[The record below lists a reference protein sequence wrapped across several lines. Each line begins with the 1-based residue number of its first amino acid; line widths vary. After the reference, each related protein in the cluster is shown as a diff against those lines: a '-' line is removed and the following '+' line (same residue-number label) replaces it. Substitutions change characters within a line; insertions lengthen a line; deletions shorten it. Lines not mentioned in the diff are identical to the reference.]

1 MQMKEKLRLDPL
13 EKTKNHAYFVGMVKI
28 TIFVAWA
35 VLIAA
40 VSSSF
45 AQRARTTT
53 STNMVT
59 TTTNRTTKVI
69 SPP

>member
-1 MQMKEKLRLDPL
+1 MKQNLNQGPL
-13 EKTKNHAYFVGMVKI
+13 EKCTGQSYLYVMNKVSLILAVVLVLG
-28 TIFVAWA
+28 TIA
-35 VLIAA
+35 
-40 VSSSF
+40 SSF

-59 TTTNRTTKVI
+59 TTTNTTTKVI

>member
-1 MQMKEKLRLDPL
+1 MQMKQNLNQGPL
-13 EKTKNHAYFVGMVKI
+13 EKRTCQSYSLVMNKI
-28 TIFVAWA
+28 SFILAVVLVLGTIA
-35 VLIAA
+35 
-40 VSSSF
+40 SSF

-59 TTTNRTTKVI
+59 TTTNTTTKVI

>member
-1 MQMKEKLRLDPL
+1 VQMKQNLNQGPL
-13 EKTKNHAYFVGMVKI
+13 EKRTGQSYNLGMNKFSFI
-28 TIFVAWA
+28 LA
-35 VLIAA
+35 VVLVLGAIA
-40 VSSSF
+40 SSF

-59 TTTNRTTKVI
+59 TTTNTTTKVI

>member
-1 MQMKEKLRLDPL
+1 MKQNLNPVPL
-13 EKTKNHAYFVGMVKI
+13 EKTKDQTYFVGMSK
-28 TIFVAWA
+28 TIVLLAWMLVIGTVA
-35 VLIAA
+35 
-40 VSSSF
+40 SSF

-59 TTTNRTTKVI
+59 TTTNTTTKVI

>member
-1 MQMKEKLRLDPL
+1 VQMKQNLNQGPL
-13 EKTKNHAYFVGMVKI
+13 EKRSGQSYTLVMNKI
-28 TIFVAWA
+28 SLILA
-35 VLIAA
+35 VVLVLGSIAP
-40 VSSSF
+40 SF

-59 TTTNRTTKVI
+59 TTTNTTTKVI

>member
-1 MQMKEKLRLDPL
+1 MKQNLNQPPL
-13 EKTKNHAYFVGMVKI
+13 EKGKRQTYLVGMSKLICVVA
-28 TIFVAWA
+28 FVM
-35 VLIAA
+35 VLGTVA
-40 VSSSF
+40 SSF

-59 TTTNRTTKVI
+59 TTTNTTTKVI